1 MSKIT
6 KADPQSTFGFAKS
19 FAFPEFAELVEY
31 RKRVDDCL
39 QGQRNIK
46 RKQQYL
52 PPNQWQKEHD
62 DQYQAYLQRAL
73 FYSMTTYAMRIYEGL
88 TMSGEP
94 EIILPKDGGMDFLR
108 KWATVHKRSLHTLQN
123 SLNYDQFASGLRC
136 MLVEPQN
143 NDERPF
149 FIQEFSANCFLRAH
163 FFKSDGESK
172 AKVVLLNQSGFK
184 FDLKTKKDEWRESL
198 LVLGLDRNGEYYQSL
213 ITFAQW
219 GESFDVDNPPATNEA
234 NGVVTVYPNCRK
246 SRLNFI
252 PFTWCGA
259 TTLSGSTMDLPPL
272 LDMADCEIKLF
283 QLDAQYAQHIF
294 QSSQETIFFTGN
306 TQGLDLKDIRY
317 GSGAHNK
324 LPRDCDVKVISNN
337 GVGFQAQAE
346 YMKSIM
352 EQIELRRMSI
362 MSSKSHQSGTAI
374 GIVQNAQTAP
384 LRTVVTTSGDAIT
397 EQMRY
402 IATWM
407 GYGASEIA
415 KIRYTPSKDFANV
428 DSNLSEFVALCRAVT
443 DGVVPMLEEDLY
455 RKAKENG
462 YVNSKLEWD
471 EFKARWELEKLD
483 RQDNL
488 GYIPTST
495 SRMFNLNPKQDK
507 QQQSPDNNNGD
518 DGKNTTKNNDSETKK
533 RK

>member
-1 MSKIT
+1 MSKIA
-6 KADPQSTFGFAKS
+6 KADPQSTFLSARS
-19 FAFPEFAELVEY
+19 FAFPEYAELVEY
-31 RKRVDDCL
+31 RQRVDDCL

-52 PPNQWQKEHD
+52 PPNQWQKDHPEE
-62 DQYQAYLQRAL
+62 YQAYLQRAL

-94 EIILPKDGGMDFLR
+94 EITLPKDGKMDFLR
-108 KWATVHKRSLHTLQN
+108 QWATVHKRSLHILQN
-123 SLNYDQFASGLRC
+123 NLNYEQFAKGLRC
-136 MLVEPQN
+136 LLVEPQN
-143 NDERPF
+143 STERPF
-149 FIQEFSANCFLRAH
+149 FIQEFDANCFLRAY
-163 FFKSDGESK
+163 FYKYDGESK
-172 AKVVLLNQSGFK
+172 AKVVLLNQSGYK
-184 FDLKTKKDEWRESL
+184 FNLQTKKDEWKESL
-198 LVLGLDRNGEYYQSL
+198 LVLGLDKNGEYYQSL
-213 ITFAQW
+213 ISFKDW
-219 GESFDVDNPPATNEA
+219 GEKFDVDNPPATSDA
-234 NGVVTVYPNCRK
+234 DGIATVYPAYRNQ
-246 SRLNFI
+246 RLNVI

-259 TTLSGSTMDLPPL
+259 TSLSGATMDLPPL
-272 LDMADCEIKLF
+272 LDMADCELKLF
-283 QLDAQYAQHIF
+283 QLDAQYGQHIF
-294 QSSQETIFFTGN
+294 QSSQETVFYTGN
-306 TQGLDLKDIRY
+306 TTNLDLDKIRF

-402 IATWM
+402 IAQWM
-407 GYGASEIA
+407 GYSTDETASV
-415 KIRYTPSKDFANV
+415 RYAPSKDFANV
-428 DSNLSEFVALCRAVT
+428 DSNLSEFVGLCRAVA

-462 YVNSKLEWD
+462 YVNSKLDWG
-471 EFKARWELEKLD
+471 EFKTRWELERLD

-488 GYIPTST
+488 GFIPTST
-495 SRMFNLNPKQDK
+495 SRMFNLSDNPNLNPLTKQEQQTVATAGDNKDK
-507 QQQSPDNNNGD
+507 R
-518 DGKNTTKNNDSETKK
+518 KK